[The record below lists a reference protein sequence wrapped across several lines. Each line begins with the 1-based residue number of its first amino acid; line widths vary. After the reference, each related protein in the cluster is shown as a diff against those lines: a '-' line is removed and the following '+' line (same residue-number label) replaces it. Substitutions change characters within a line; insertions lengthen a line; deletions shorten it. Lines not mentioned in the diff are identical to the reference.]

1 MGVSVFMQA
10 RQKRSQIHYAMLTAI
25 VIVAGCASRSPLAEH
40 WPPFLAVYAGDTLWS
55 LMIFLGLGFLFPTLR
70 TAAIATIVLVFASA
84 VEFSQLSDAR
94 WLESFRNTG
103 IGAIVI
109 GSGFVWSDFACYAIG
124 CGIGVAGELM
134 GHTTQTEQA

>member
-1 MGVSVFMQA
+1 MGVSFFMQP
-10 RQKRSQIHYAMLTAI
+10 RQERSRLHYAMLTAI

-55 LMIFLGLGFLFPTLR
+55 LMIYLGLGFLFPTLR
-70 TAAIATIVLVFASA
+70 TAVSAAIVLVFATG

-109 GSGFVWSDFACYAIG
+109 GSSFLWSDFACYATG
-124 CGIGVAGELM
+124 CGIGVTGELI
-134 GHTTQTEQA
+134 GRATRTEPA